1 MKNLILLGICFLFN
15 IIALIFCIKQTSD
28 VFQNPTKYNTIKN
41 ERQYKDSFWYEPL
54 SDYYKKRPFSK
65 SYIAPILV
73 LGLFCGLCTL
83 LYLVIA
89 KGLRTLCFI
98 PVSATALTSS
108 SDDLYIGIIA
118 AVIFSF
124 IFSVFLSYKIPYPIF
139 TACTMT
145 LFNSK
150 KRSDDWKK
158 LTVLLLLGIVLC
170 LPIMSLGLNTY
181 AYAEDTRIV
190 ENKLLQIQER
200 ELHFQDAVHM
210 ETSYTSNADAS
221 EFYFEGM
228 VTFSDGSTFNLF
240 AYDELQTDEWL
251 DKLDIPI
258 YKGEISQEEYEKM
271 CAVYNDAYM
280 NFILRL
286 FDVV

>member
-1 MKNLILLGICFLFN
+1 MKNIILLGICFLLN
-15 IIALIFCIKQTSD
+15 IIALILCIKQTRD

-41 ERQYKDSFWYEPL
+41 EQQYRNSFWYEPL
-54 SDYYKKRPFSK
+54 SEYHQKFFAKN
-65 SYIAPILV
+65 YIATVLV
-73 LGLFCGLCTL
+73 DCSFGALFIL
-83 LYLVIA
+83 LYLGIA
-89 KGLRTLCFI
+89 KGIRKLCFI

-108 SDDLYIGIIA
+108 SDHLYIGLGA
-118 AVIFSF
+118 EIFF
-124 IFSVFLSYKIPYPIF
+124 EIVFTAFLCYKIPIPIF

>member
-1 MKNLILLGICFLFN
+1 MLF
-15 IIALIFCIKQTSD
+15 
-28 VFQNPTKYNTIKN
+28 
-41 ERQYKDSFWYEPL
+41 
-54 SDYYKKRPFSK
+54 
-65 SYIAPILV
+65 
-73 LGLFCGLCTL
+73 
-83 LYLVIA
+83 
-89 KGLRTLCFI
+89 
-98 PVSATALTSS
+98 
-108 SDDLYIGIIA
+108 
-118 AVIFSF
+118 
-124 IFSVFLSYKIPYPIF
+124 
-139 TACTMT
+139 
-145 LFNSK
+145 
-150 KRSDDWKK
+150 RS
-158 LTVLLLLGIVLC
+158 LC

>member
-1 MKNLILLGICFLFN
+1 MKNIILLGICFLLN
-15 IIALIFCIKQTSD
+15 IIALILCIKQTRD

-41 ERQYKDSFWYEPL
+41 EQQYRNSFWYEPL
-54 SDYYKKRPFSK
+54 SEYHQKFFAKN
-65 SYIAPILV
+65 YIATVLV
-73 LGLFCGLCTL
+73 DCSFGALFIL
-83 LYLVIA
+83 LYLGIA
-89 KGLRTLCFI
+89 KGIRKLYFI

-108 SDDLYIGIIA
+108 NDHLYIGLGA
-118 AVIFSF
+118 EIFF
-124 IFSVFLSYKIPYPIF
+124 EIVFTAFLCYKIPIPIF

>member
-1 MKNLILLGICFLFN
+1 MCFKIQRN
-15 IIALIFCIKQTSD
+15 IIPSKTNS
-28 VFQNPTKYNTIKN
+28 NTEILFGMSLFPN
-41 ERQYKDSFWYEPL
+41 IIRNSLQRITLPQFW
-54 SDYYKKRPFSK
+54 
-65 SYIAPILV
+65 
-73 LGLFCGLCTL
+73 G
-83 LYLVIA
+83 IA
-89 KGLRTLCFI
+89 KGIRKLCFI

-108 SDDLYIGIIA
+108 NDHLYIGLGA
-118 AVIFSF
+118 EIFF
-124 IFSVFLSYKIPYPIF
+124 EIVFTAFLCYKIPIPIF

>member
-1 MKNLILLGICFLFN
+1 MKNIILLGICFLLN
-15 IIALIFCIKQTSD
+15 IIALILCIKQTRD

-41 ERQYKDSFWYEPL
+41 EQQYRNSFWYEPL
-54 SDYYKKRPFSK
+54 SEYHQKFFAKN
-65 SYIAPILV
+65 YIAPVLV
-73 LGLFCGLCTL
+73 DCSFGALFIL
-83 LYLVIA
+83 LYLGIA
-89 KGLRTLCFI
+89 KGIRKLCFI

-108 SDDLYIGIIA
+108 NDHLYIGLGA
-118 AVIFSF
+118 EIFF
-124 IFSVFLSYKIPYPIF
+124 EIVFTAFLCYKIPIPIF

-271 CAVYNDAYM
+271 CAVYNVAYM
-280 NFILRL
+280 NSILRL